1 MEEPTSSS
9 PSLPFHLDSNVLV
22 ASWFWG
28 AIAAGF
34 IVYGKKQHSWPAM
47 FGGIAMCG
55 TTYFI
60 DSAIWMSVASVGIIV
75 GIYFWSRYT

>member
-1 MEEPTSSS
+1 M
-9 PSLPFHLDSNVLV
+9 PSLPAHFDSGVLI

-34 IVYGKKQHSWPAM
+34 LIYGKKQRSAPAL

-55 TTYFI
+55 STYFI
-60 DSAIWMSVASVGIIV
+60 DSALWMSLAAVGIMA
-75 GIYFWSRYT
+75 GIYFWSRYN